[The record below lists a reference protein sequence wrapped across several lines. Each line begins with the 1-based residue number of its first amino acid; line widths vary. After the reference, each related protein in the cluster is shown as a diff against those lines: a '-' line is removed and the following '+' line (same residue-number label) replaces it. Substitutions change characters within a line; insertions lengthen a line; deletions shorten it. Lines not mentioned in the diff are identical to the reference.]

1 MTIVSWNAEGLR
13 TKVQELGSWLPAI
26 KADVVAIQEAQLPK
40 AAPSISGFQ
49 PPVVVR
55 RARGRR
61 TGAAS
66 VKGGDVALYVRAG
79 LHFVSL
85 SGRYIAATDD
95 STELCGV
102 RLLGPQNLDVLNI
115 YRPPIRATGDD
126 REDRFDPVL
135 LPCDDASII
144 VGDVNAHHPRWDR
157 ACDAADAVVE
167 RVAAW
172 METVGWVPL
181 NSGEATFASYR
192 SGAETAPDLATCSAA
207 VARRA
212 RWLTGPDL
220 GSDHLPMVV
229 EIRAATAPP
238 RRIRKA
244 KWAYHKAERAAF
256 RDDCERAL
264 AESGPQPPTAQRLTD
279 RFEEVLR
286 TSAIRHIPRGARA
299 EPRPWALDPELQ
311 EAVLARRTARED
323 LRGGDPGSR
332 SAGSRQNAMQPR
344 WNTGFQ
350 DATSASSSPP
360 PSTSRQTSEGSTKPS
375 RSGSAA
381 ATTSSATARRW
392 WTAGSC

>member
-1 MTIVSWNAEGLR
+1 MTIVPWNAEGLR

-40 AAPSISGFQ
+40 AAPSIPGFQ

-79 LHFVSL
+79 LHFVPL

-115 YRPPIRATGDD
+115 YRLPIRATGDD
-126 REDRFDPVL
+126 REDRFDPGL

-157 ACDAADAVVE
+157 ACDPADAVGE

-192 SGAETAPDLATCSAA
+192 SGAETAPDLAACSAA
-207 VARRA
+207 LARRA

-229 EIRAATAPP
+229 EIRAVTAPP

-244 KWAYHKAERAAF
+244 KWAYHKAEWAAF

-264 AESGPQPPTAQRLTD
+264 AEPGPQPPTAQRLTD
-279 RFEEVLR
+279 RFEEVQPSNGLRLPAVDGGGWRCWRGAAPGVRGSQAVR
-286 TSAIRHIPRGARA
+286 TSPNGVQLLPTCGTPRRRRPAAPPSRGCCGGLGGRQP
-299 EPRPWALDPELQ
+299 PRP
-311 EAVLARRTARED
+311 
-323 LRGGDPGSR
+323 
-332 SAGSRQNAMQPR
+332 
-344 WNTGFQ
+344 
-350 DATSASSSPP
+350 PP
-360 PSTSRQTSEGSTKPS
+360 PSTTIDYKSYLRGSG
-375 RSGSAA
+375 RAVWH
-381 ATTSSATARRW
+381 TARPGPRR
-392 WTAGSC
+392 